1 MLHALEKYKDFRVV
15 SDTLRVF
22 HKNLVFCITD
32 FSWNTRKHLMAL
44 NSCFMSFSSSF
55 LSLLSANYQDICI

>member
-15 SDTLRVF
+15 SDTLRAF

-32 FSWNTRKHLMAL
+32 FS
-44 NSCFMSFSSSF
+44 
-55 LSLLSANYQDICI
+55 